1 MVNSVTSR
9 TRVGSH
15 RGRRFSCTRAENVEP
30 RPSCSVDKSNE
41 PHQTRH
47 QLRDQR
53 TSRSFGIAARPLLV
67 AVSDCEWFCVAAKMY
82 LVGQRPCSACG
93 CAQRL
98 CCQLTSHTLVPLE
111 SGRGGF
117 CFICFLLVMCE
128 SMYVCMY
135 VCMYVYWVS
144 TPYSFRSDVRAPR
157 ASYVRLHRLPFVVI
171 GQGKALTFQ
180 LGIGLGH
187 KKVSRPQIISDS

>member
-98 CCQLTSHTLVPLE
+98 CCQLTSHTLVHGRTSPLY
-111 SGRGGF
+111 SGSHYYYL
-117 CFICFLLVMCE
+117 FL
-128 SMYVCMY
+128 S
-135 VCMYVYWVS
+135 S
-144 TPYSFRSDVRAPR
+144 TPVSKDHLSNRDAAVS
-157 ASYVRLHRLPFVVI
+157 ASYVSF
-171 GQGKALTFQ
+171 
-180 LGIGLGH
+180 
-187 KKVSRPQIISDS
+187 

>member
-128 SMYVCMY
+128 SMYVCILGEY
-135 VCMYVYWVS
+135 SIFLPIGCTSAACFVCKTTSITVCGNRPRQS
-144 TPYSFRSDVRAPR
+144 TY
-157 ASYVRLHRLPFVVI
+157 I
-171 GQGKALTFQ
+171 
-180 LGIGLGH
+180 
-187 KKVSRPQIISDS
+187 